1 MSQLKVNSIVPAGG
15 LPSGANGGIIQVVTS
30 TKTDTF
36 SSTTAGSFLD
46 ISLNATITPQSNSS
60 NILILASVNCAGSDT
75 GLRFMTGIFRGS
87 TQIAQGDA
95 SSSRQR
101 CSWQGVGTHANAQHS
116 VNHNFIDTGISTT
129 SATTYHIKLFNEA
142 SGYNV
147 YVNRSHTDGDSS
159 THGRS
164 ISSITLMELG
174 G

>member
-1 MSQLKVNSIVPAGG
+1 MSQLKVNSIVPVGG
-15 LPSGANGGIIQVVTS
+15 LPSGANGGIIQVVSS

-60 NILILASVNCAGSDT
+60 KILILGSVNCAGSDT
-75 GLRFMTGIFRGS
+75 GLRFMTAIFRGS
-87 TQIAQGDA
+87 TQIALGDA
-95 SSSRQR
+95 SGSRRQ
-101 CSWQGVGTHANAQHS
+101 CSWQGVGTHTNAQHS
-116 VNHNFIDTGISTT
+116 VNHNFIDSPATT

-142 SGYNV
+142 SGYYV
-147 YVNRSHTDGDSS
+147 YVNRSNTDGNSA

-164 ISSITLMELG
+164 ISCITLMELG